1 MELNWIDEALNLI
14 TAYALNVIGG
24 ILLLI
29 GGWVV
34 ARWACRG
41 VYRGL
46 EKTRIDPT
54 LTKFTSKFIGWG
66 VFVFAVVAA
75 LQQFGVETTSFI
87 AVLGA
92 GGLAVGLAFQGTLS
106 NFAAGVLLL
115 IFRPFKVGDVV
126 RIGGEAGKVFEID
139 LMVTKM
145 DTTDNRRLII
155 PNSQIIGATIENS
168 THHPLRRVEVAVGT
182 AYGADL
188 ERVRGVLE
196 AALAGVKARVAD
208 PSPEVI
214 LKAFGASSIDWE
226 LRVWAG
232 SSIAGQTA
240 ARQEVI
246 LATKRALDA
255 AGLGIPFPQMDVH
268 LDRLEGVPEG

>member
-1 MELNWIDEALNLI
+1 MR
-14 TAYALNVIGG
+14 VGIGYDSHAFTRDRPLVLGGLG
-24 ILLLI
+24 IP
-29 GGWVV
+29 GEP
-34 ARWACRG
+34 
-41 VYRGL
+41 GL
-46 EKTRIDPT
+46 EGHSDGDAVAHA
-54 LTKFTSKFIGWG
+54 LTD
-66 VFVFAVVAA
+66 A
-75 LQQFGVETTSFI
+75 L
-87 AVLGA
+87 LGA

-126 RIGGEAGKVFEID
+126 RIGGEAGKVYEID